1 MKLSFIIPVYNVEVY
16 LEDCLSSIYSQSLS
30 LSDFEIVIVDDG
42 STDNSMAIVDSFKNI
57 YENIKVFHQAN
68 QGPSAARNLAIKN
81 AEGIYI
87 LGVDSDD
94 FLIENKV
101 SSLLELA
108 LNFDLDILRA
118 EYQYSDDKGRLT
130 ESSKWKNKREPYAGK
145 LVDGTTLYTKLYCRE
160 FFTPL
165 LMMKRSFLLN
175 NNLMFEEGIYFEDV
189 DFSTRLSFVAERVM
203 YIPEIFYVYRLR
215 DGSITHSIN
224 KKKIDNLIYVVRK
237 LHDYAVSVQANA
249 EMKKVILENV
259 SQLFVYAILR
269 LASDRLL
276 YENRSMIITSEVI
289 RTISPLSI
297 SGNMKEKLISY
308 LFNLRGLSVVS
319 LFYPIMN
326 IKIKL
331 FGHSY

>member
-1 MKLSFIIPVYNVEVY
+1 M
-16 LEDCLSSIYSQSLS
+16 
-30 LSDFEIVIVDDG
+30 
-42 STDNSMAIVDSFKNI
+42 
-57 YENIKVFHQAN
+57 
-68 QGPSAARNLAIKN
+68 
-81 AEGIYI
+81 
-87 LGVDSDD
+87 
-94 FLIENKV
+94 
-101 SSLLELA
+101 
-108 LNFDLDILRA
+108 
-118 EYQYSDDKGRLT
+118 
-130 ESSKWKNKREPYAGK
+130 
-145 LVDGTTLYTKLYCRE
+145 
-160 FFTPL
+160 
-165 LMMKRSFLLN
+165 
-175 NNLMFEEGIYFEDV
+175 
-189 DFSTRLSFVAERVM
+189 
-203 YIPEIFYVYRLR
+203 
-215 DGSITHSIN
+215 
-224 KKKIDNLIYVVRK
+224 IYVVRK